1 MNQTAVNSKI
11 TITDDNFSDVET
23 ARIYRNWIAKGKAPA
38 VQMNC
43 DTLYGVAIID
53 VVDGKV
59 TFDIP
64 KTNNYSSV
72 QVVIE
77 NGHGE

>member
-1 MNQTAVNSKI
+1 
-11 TITDDNFSDVET
+11 
-23 ARIYRNWIAKGKAPA
+23 
-38 VQMNC
+38 MNC

-64 KTNNYSSV
+64 KKNNYSSV